1 MSNYESANSVNGP
14 ACAYAQLGRYNSPS
28 GIAVPR
34 SVVTGKYIVP
44 DFSAPGYD
52 TLTGRGNPSCTGYF
66 NIQRA
71 YGSADGACDQRYI
84 TSLCQ

>member
-1 MSNYESANSVNGP
+1 MSQYETATSVYAP
-14 ACAYAQLGRYNSPS
+14 ACAYSTLNTYNTPS

-34 SVVTGKYIVP
+34 STISGKYIVP
-44 DFSAPGYD
+44 SWSAPGYS
-52 TLTGRGNPSCTGYF
+52 TLTGGNAPGCTGYF

-71 YGSADGACDQRYI
+71 YGSADGSCNTKYI